1 MFVIYGLGPGEV
13 LVIVAVAVIIAFLMG
28 LWAGR
33 KAYGP
38 KEKEEIKK
46 KSRK

>member
-1 MFVIYGLGPGEV
+1 MYVIYGLGPGEV
-13 LVIVAVAVIIAFLMG
+13 LVIVAVAIAIAFIAG

-38 KEKEEIKK
+38 KEK
-46 KSRK
+46 KSK